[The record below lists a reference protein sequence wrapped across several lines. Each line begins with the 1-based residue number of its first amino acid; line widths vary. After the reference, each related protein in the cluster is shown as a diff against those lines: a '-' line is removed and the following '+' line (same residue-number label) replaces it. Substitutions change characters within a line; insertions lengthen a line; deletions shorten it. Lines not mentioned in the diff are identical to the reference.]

1 MALLRL
7 SFDNRDL
14 AEEHAEKQYR
24 LRIASKS
31 VILYSELDNQR
42 GTLNSKHCRR
52 RQASCGWW
60 PASREEIEPMKHTH
74 QRRSD
79 CPINFALETF
89 GDPWSLLL
97 IRDIVYFGKKTYGE
111 FLASEEGMATNILA
125 SRLARLEEQGIL
137 LKKPSELDKRKEEY
151 VLTEKGL
158 DLIPVLVEM
167 ANWSAEYDP
176 HTAAPAAWIA
186 LMRADREKM
195 IGLIRETVQSGGSV
209 FGGEKSLLSHLV

>member
-1 MALLRL
+1 
-7 SFDNRDL
+7 
-14 AEEHAEKQYR
+14 
-24 LRIASKS
+24 
-31 VILYSELDNQR
+31 
-42 GTLNSKHCRR
+42 
-52 RQASCGWW
+52 
-60 PASREEIEPMKHTH
+60 MKHTQ

-89 GDPWSLLL
+89 GDSWSLLI

-125 SRLARLEEQGIL
+125 SRLAQLEQQGIL
-137 LKKPSELDKRKEEY
+137 VKKPSEKDKRKEEY

-176 HTAAPAAWIA
+176 GTAAPAAWIA
-186 LMRADREKM
+186 LMKADREKM
-195 IGLIRETVQSGGSV
+195 IQLMRETVQSGGAV
-209 FGGEKSLLSHLV
+209 FVGERSLVGQLLLHH

>member
-1 MALLRL
+1 
-7 SFDNRDL
+7 
-14 AEEHAEKQYR
+14 
-24 LRIASKS
+24 
-31 VILYSELDNQR
+31 
-42 GTLNSKHCRR
+42 
-52 RQASCGWW
+52 
-60 PASREEIEPMKHTH
+60 MKHTH

-137 LKKPSELDKRKEEY
+137 MKNASGQDKRKEEY

-176 HTAAPAAWIA
+176 YTAAPDAWIA
-186 LMRADREKM
+186 LMRAEREKM

-209 FGGEKSLLSHLV
+209 FVGEKSLLSQFV